1 MAKKDNI
8 TVLIYAY
15 NDEQNIER
23 AIESAKIL
31 SSTVLLVDIGSTD
44 DTSKIARRCGSQV
57 ITLKHSPYVEL
68 VRMEGIKK
76 AKTDWIFILD
86 SDEVITQNLA
96 DEILQVT
103 GLPFDSAPFGGT
115 QGKQG
120 EQATSYRIPR
130 KNIFGQSK
138 WLRHGGWWPDYQTR
152 LIKRSALKE
161 WPSVIHSTPKIEGSR
176 TDLKEPLIHYSHG
189 NFSQMVQKT
198 IKFEGAESGLLHQ
211 GGKKASTLIFFRKFL
226 GELYRR
232 LIKQK
237 GFLDGKEGFA
247 ESIYQAYSKTVTY
260 LMLYEKNRT
269 V

>member
-8 TVLIYAY
+8 TVLIYVY

-96 DEILQVT
+96 DEILQEVGD
-103 GLPFDSAPFGGT
+103 GL
-115 QGKQG
+115 
-120 EQATSYRIPR
+120 QATSYRIPR